1 MRTLR
6 RTWQLRSARLALA
19 VLAVVALLAVAGG
32 AVAPHDP
39 LAQSPADMLHGP
51 SAGHLLGTDYLGR
64 DVLSRLLAGT
74 GRSVVGALEAV
85 GAAML
90 LGIVPGIASVWLG
103 RTVEWTAQRAADTLM
118 IMPFTV
124 FAIAVVGAL
133 GNGMHQAMLALGV
146 LFAPLYFRVTRAAA
160 LGLKQAQ
167 YVEAAELMG
176 ASRWWILR
184 VHVWGKILPTVAVT
198 TAQAVGQALLVV
210 ASLTFLGLGVQPP
223 APTWGGMLASDL
235 AYLSQQPW
243 APLIP
248 GAAIMLT
255 VGALNILADAVRDS
269 GGTAADRPRRTPL
282 LRARRGQR
290 VAPAAA
296 PTGPGA
302 AAGTSP
308 QAPAPDSAR
317 SPGPRGRED
326 QGGSVV
332 PEGARVAESGS
343 LPSGGE
349 ASVSV
354 GDGDGGGVRERGGVS
369 YDEAGAV
376 PVGGEQRAEVE
387 RHVST
392 G

>member
-6 RTWQLRSARLALA
+6 RTWRLPSARIALA
-19 VLAVVALLAVAGG
+19 VLALVALVAVAGG
-32 AVAPHDP
+32 VLAPYDP
-39 LAQSPADMLHGP
+39 LAQRPADMLHGP
-51 SAGHLLGTDYLGR
+51 SAGHPLGTDYLGR

-184 VHVWGKILPTVAVT
+184 VHVWGKILPTIAVT

-235 AYLSQQPW
+235 GYLAQQPW

-248 GAAIMLT
+248 GAAIMIT
-255 VGALNILADAVRDS
+255 VGALNVLADAVRDS
-269 GGTAADRPRRTPL
+269 GAMDDAVSTA
-282 LRARRGQR
+282 
-290 VAPAAA
+290 VPAATPATA
-296 PTGPGA
+296 PP
-302 AAGTSP
+302 
-308 QAPAPDSAR
+308 
-317 SPGPRGRED
+317 
-326 QGGSVV
+326 
-332 PEGARVAESGS
+332 
-343 LPSGGE
+343 
-349 ASVSV
+349 
-354 GDGDGGGVRERGGVS
+354 
-369 YDEAGAV
+369 AV
-376 PVGGEQRAEVE
+376 PVDDRAAGRDPGGPAAGQDQRTDTAPHTPVTPRPEEAEQRVT
-387 RHVST
+387 T